1 MIEPQP
7 SVYPFGIRIDEPVGT
22 LTDVIVAL
30 VCFFAFYQLNR
41 RNLPGR
47 SQLYFRYYFLLMGI
61 ATLSGGLIGHGFLYA
76 LNFGWKLP
84 GWVIGMISVALVERS
99 AIAHASPLIRTRIGK
114 FFFVV
119 NLIEMLA
126 IISVTMTTLD
136 FTWVQLHS
144 GYGLLAIVAT
154 FHGYTYY
161 RTRDKGS
168 LVIITGVAITA
179 IASVVF
185 INKLSIHTWYNYLD
199 ISHTL
204 MAFAAYVMYRGG
216 LLLQP
221 RREELNV
228 KKNLFSMGD

>member
-7 SVYPFGIRIDEPVGT
+7 SVYPFGIRIDEPMGT

-30 VCFFAFYQLNR
+30 VCFFAFYQLNK

-76 LNFGWKLP
+76 LHFGWKLP

-99 AIAHASPLIRTRIGK
+99 AIAHASPLIRNRIGK

-119 NLIEMLA
+119 NLIELLA

-161 RTRDKGS
+161 RTGDKGS
-168 LVIITGVAITA
+168 LVIIAGVAITA
-179 IASVVF
+179 IASFVF
-185 INKLSIHTWYNYLD
+185 VNKLSIHTWYNYLD

-204 MAFAAYVMYRGG
+204 LAIAAYVMYRGG
-216 LLLQP
+216 LRLQP
-221 RREELNV
+221 RREEVNV